1 MKKPNF
7 ICTVLFLGLMIFG
20 SNVVSAQMQI
30 PQNITFVSANGGS
43 DANSCSRSAPCR
55 QIQRGINTVS
65 RGGTV
70 IVLDSGEYSAFTIT
84 KSVNVIAEKGVSA
97 IVRIAQGGVGA
108 KIEDD
113 PASPQIITIRG
124 LTFLGRGNNSSEQGI
139 WVVDPITSLTVEDCS
154 ITDTFRGIEVYGAGR
169 YAFRNIKVT
178 RSVFSGVVF
187 ISSGTV
193 VATIEDSSFEQNGT
207 FGVDLNGSDSSLTVR
222 NSLAAYNP
230 TGFGASG
237 SSKMFVENS
246 LATNNTYGI
255 TSSLGA
261 TVSVSNSTIT
271 HNGTGFRNYSSTF
284 RTFGNNSFANNS
296 VANTVG
302 TILSVSQQ

>member
-1 MKKPNF
+1 M
-7 ICTVLFLGLMIFG
+7 ICG
-20 SNVVSAQMQI
+20 SNVVSAQMLI
-30 PQNITFVSANGGS
+30 QNITFVSANGGS

-55 QIQRGINTVS
+55 QIQRGINNVL

-70 IVLDSGEYSAFTIT
+70 VVLDSGEYNAFTIT

-97 IVRIAQGGVGA
+97 IVRIAQGGAGA

-124 LTFLGRGNNSSEQGI
+124 LTFLGSGNSNSNEQGI
-139 WVVDPITSLTVEDCS
+139 WIVAPITSLTVEDCS
-154 ITDTFRGIEVYGAGR
+154 ITDTFRGIYVLGAGR
-169 YAFRNIKVT
+169 YAFKNIKVT
-178 RSVFSGVVF
+178 RSVFSGVMF
-187 ISSGTV
+187 IASDAVV

-207 FGVDLNGSDSSLTVR
+207 FGVDLNGSNTTLTVR
-222 NSLAAYNP
+222 NSLATYNP

-246 LATNNTYGI
+246 VATNNTYGI
-255 TSSLGA
+255 TSESGA
-261 TVSVSNSTIT
+261 AVSVSHSTIT
-271 HNGTGFRNYSSTF
+271 HNGTGFRNYSSSF
-284 RTFGNNSFANNS
+284 RSFGNNSFANNS
-296 VANTVG
+296 TNTIG